1 MTRTSVAGEKVD
13 PGEEKALEKRSE
25 TFVAAFNKEDIKV
38 MAACCAPDC
47 DFLSTDG
54 QRMKGRNALEKYFAK
69 GFAERKGLKLKHT
82 HSSCRFLTPDVAID
96 DGAWE
101 LTGRPEWKASK
112 GLYTAVLMKRDGKW
126 LVVYDQPMVPLQP
139 AKP

>member
-13 PGEEKALEKRSE
+13 PGEEKAHEKRSE

-38 MAACCAPDC
+38 MAACYVPDC

-54 QRMKGRNALEKYFAK
+54 QRMKGNALEKYFAK

-82 HSSCRFLTPDVAID
+82 HSSRRFLTLDAAIADGTWDITGHPQGDSCERALYGDPD
-96 DGAWE
+96 E
-101 LTGRPEWKASK
+101 R
-112 GLYTAVLMKRDGKW
+112 R
-126 LVVYDQPMVPLQP
+126 
-139 AKP
+139 